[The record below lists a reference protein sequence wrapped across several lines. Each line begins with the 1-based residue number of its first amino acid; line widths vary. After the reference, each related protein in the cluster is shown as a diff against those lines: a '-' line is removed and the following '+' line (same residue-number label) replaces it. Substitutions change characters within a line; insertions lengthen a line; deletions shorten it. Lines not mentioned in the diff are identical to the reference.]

1 MVAALAA
8 TLLAGCYK
16 VDIFWTNHPGTVRV
30 ILTTD
35 WSKRSPDAAMPDPYG
50 IHLLSREPRRR
61 FFRVSDTPRGG
72 HAHDPGEGAG
82 EVGRVLEPQRQ
93 GETVEELLEELR
105 AAPGDAPG
113 AGQGVVSP
121 GIPVRL

>member
-50 IHLLSREPRRR
+50 IHLLSREPSRLVSEIR
-61 FFRVSDTPRGG
+61 FEIPDLFEPGPDTLEVCNAAENIRLN
-72 HAHDPGEGAG
+72 GAIAS
-82 EVGRVLEPQRQ
+82 L
-93 GETVEELLEELR
+93 
-105 AAPGDAPG
+105 
-113 AGQGVVSP
+113 
-121 GIPVRL
+121 